1 MWTPKRPARTVG
13 HPASVS
19 SGKAGRIGDVYAIR
33 ATKKLLDR
41 LKPPTVEASPVSTTV
56 LGEWYATA
64 VFWQPQVAVFVNE
77 RTLLPVLMPLAPAA
91 TLPTRFPQHLAETL
105 AAHGVDATFI
115 AAELAQMGDCQI
127 ARTAN
132 RSVLGIMND
141 FIRLAEAFCD
151 HSPTPAELLPLAL
164 RLAGTPCGP
173 LRGSHGSPDRELAA
187 LVGTGRR
194 R

>member
-1 MWTPKRPARTVG
+1 MFV
-13 HPASVS
+13 
-19 SGKAGRIGDVYAIR
+19 IR
-33 ATKKLLDR
+33 GTKKLLDR
-41 LKPPTVEASPVSTTV
+41 LKPAAVEVSPTSTTV
-56 LGEWYATA
+56 LGDWYATA

-91 TLPTRFPQHLAETL
+91 TVLARFPQHLAETL
-105 AAHGVDATFI
+105 TAHGVDQAFI

-127 ARTAN
+127 AKTAN

-164 RLAGTPCGP
+164 RLARTPCSP
-173 LRGSHGSPDRELAA
+173 LYRSHTSPDRELAA
-187 LVGTGRR
+187 LVHDQAKPDRR
-194 R
+194 